1 MAAKSKA
8 GKPKAAKPRATK
20 RPTKTRRKPAAKRKP
35 GRKPAA
41 VFRQGAAER
50 AALASGR
57 KQAAAAL
64 AVRDA
69 IRKQRRV
76 AVIKH
81 YRALHRRAAP
91 KGSRAKAL
99 PAAAIPADVGI
110 LVAEGDSWFDYPFYD
125 VLKLL
130 DDEFGYRIESGAHR
144 GDAVEAMAYA
154 GGQLQGIV
162 KRLDQLAQDG
172 KVPKA
177 ILLSGGG
184 NDIAGPEFGMLLNH
198 KDSPIAG
205 LNASV
210 LDGVIDQRIRT
221 AYVQILSIVT
231 SVSKQLWPRQPPIP
245 ILVHGYD
252 YPVPDGRGFLGGWGP
267 LPGPWLEPGFREKNF
282 ADLQERIAI
291 AATLIERFNVMLQS
305 IVAMTE
311 FRHVN
316 YVDLRNTLST
326 RPADYKKWWG
336 NELHPTRE
344 GFIKVTQRFVDVLRR

>member
-1 MAAKSKA
+1 MAAK
-8 GKPKAAKPRATK
+8 KAA
-20 RPTKTRRKPAAKRKP
+20 RPRRKSAAPKRK
-35 GRKPAA
+35 RAA
-41 VFRQGAAER
+41 VFRKGAAER
-50 AALASGR
+50 AALATGR
-57 KQAAAAL
+57 RQAAVAL
-64 AVRDA
+64 ALHRA
-69 IRKQRRV
+69 IRERRRA

-81 YRALHRRAAP
+81 YRALHRRALP

-154 GGQLQGIV
+154 GGQLQQTV
-162 KRLDQLAQDG
+162 KLLDRLAQDG

-184 NDIAGPEFGMLLNH
+184 NDVAGPAFEMLLNH

-205 LNASV
+205 LNAAV

-221 AYVQILSIVT
+221 AYEQILSIVT
-231 SVSKQLWPRQPPIP
+231 SVCKQLWPRQPAIP

-252 YPVPDGRGFLGGWGP
+252 YPVPDGRGFWGGWGP
-267 LPGPWLEPGFREKNF
+267 LPGPWLEPGFRQKNY

-291 AATLIERFNVMLQS
+291 AASLIERYNAMIQSNVGMS
-305 IVAMTE
+305 E
-311 FRHVN
+311 FRHVY

-326 RPADYKKWWG
+326 RPADYKQWWG
-336 NELHPTRE
+336 NELHPTKE
-344 GFIKVTQRFVDVLRR
+344 GFIKVTQRFVDVLRRQG

>member
-1 MAAKSKA
+1 MAS
-8 GKPKAAKPRATK
+8 KPKRKSAAKP
-20 RPTKTRRKPAAKRKP
+20 KRK
-35 GRKPAA
+35 RAA
-41 VFRQGAAER
+41 VFSKATAER

-64 AVRDA
+64 EVRSA
-69 IRKQRRV
+69 IREQRRR

-81 YRALHRRAAP
+81 YRALHRRAMP
-91 KGSRAKAL
+91 KDSRAKAL
-99 PAAAIPADVGI
+99 PASAIPADVGI
-110 LVAEGDSWFDYPFYD
+110 IVAEGDSWFDYPFYD

-144 GDAVEAMAYA
+144 GDAVESMAYA

-162 KRLDQLAQDG
+162 KLLDRLAQDG
-172 KVPKA
+172 QVPKA

-184 NDIAGPEFGMLLNH
+184 NDIAGPAFGILLNH

-205 LNASV
+205 LNATV
-210 LDGVIDQRIRT
+210 LEGVIDQRIRT
-221 AYVQILSIVT
+221 AYIQILSIVT
-231 SVSKQLWPRQPPIP
+231 SVSKQLWPKQPAIP

-267 LPGPWLEPGFREKNF
+267 LPGPWLEPGFRQKNY

-291 AATLIERFNVMLQS
+291 AATLIERFNAMLQS
-305 IVAMTE
+305 ITAMAA
-311 FRHVN
+311 FRHVS

-326 RPADYKKWWG
+326 RPADYRKWWG
-336 NELHPTRE
+336 NELHPTKD
-344 GFIKVTQRFVDVLRR
+344 GFIKVTQRFVEVLRR

>member
-1 MAAKSKA
+1 V
-8 GKPKAAKPRATK
+8 AAKPGAS
-20 RPTKTRRKPAAKRKP
+20 RPKRKPAAKPKRKA
-35 GRKPAA
+35 AA
-41 VFRQGAAER
+41 VFRKSTAER

-57 KQAAAAL
+57 KQAVAAL
-64 AVRDA
+64 AVRGA
-69 IRKQRRV
+69 IREQRRR

-81 YRALHRRAAP
+81 YRALHKRALP

-99 PAAAIPADVGI
+99 FASAIPADVGI

-144 GDAVEAMAYA
+144 GDAVESMAYA
-154 GGQLQGIV
+154 GGQLQEID
-162 KRLDQLAQDG
+162 KLLDQLAQDG

-184 NDIAGPEFGMLLNH
+184 NDVAGPEFAMLLNH
-198 KDSPIAG
+198 KDSPVPG
-205 LNASV
+205 LNATV

-231 SVSKQLWPRQPPIP
+231 NVCKQLWPAQPSIP

-267 LPGPWLEPGFREKNF
+267 LPGPWLEPGFRQKNY

-291 AATLIERFNVMLQS
+291 AATLIERFNAMLQS
-305 IVAMTE
+305 IVAMAD

-326 RPADYKKWWG
+326 RPADYRKWWG

-344 GFIKVTQRFVDVLRR
+344 GFIKVTQRFVDALRNQG